1 MIPQRLNIWRV
12 EKEVF
17 VPSARTGEGARIV
30 GGRWN
35 SPGLAAIY
43 CAESLALAVL
53 EILVHA
59 ATVEERAD
67 PRVWFKITLPEV
79 GCRSLPLKRLPKN
92 WNDPLIH
99 PETVSMGDQWLRA
112 KTSVALRVPSAV
124 VPGAWNIILNPQ
136 HPEFRKLVRWAVPK
150 PLQIDA
156 RLIESAP
163 GRA

>member
-1 MIPQRLNIWRV
+1 MPQRLNIWRV
-12 EKEVF
+12 EKEIF
-17 VPSARTGEGARIV
+17 GPSARTGEGARIV

-35 SPGLAAIY
+35 SPGLPAIS

-67 PRVWFKITLPEV
+67 PRVWFKISLPEAD
-79 GCRSLPLKRLPKN
+79 CPSLALKRLPKN
-92 WNDPLIH
+92 WSDPLIH
-99 PETVSMGDQWLRA
+99 RETVSMGDDWLRA
-112 KTSVALRVPSAV
+112 KKSVALRVPSAL

-136 HPEFRKLVRWAVPK
+136 HPEFRKLVQWAAAK

-156 RLIESAP
+156 RLIQGAP